1 MSALKRSNRNPFSGL
16 PLERFGEQ
24 REQFD
29 PNRFDGELRCL
40 HGLSDGRVR
49 IQHDSPKLYWHSRAE
64 TSQRVLL
71 GHHEGILYAVEW
83 ESSSADSLPPAQPP
97 FPDLRAHAQML
108 DPFEA
113 GLAAYARAMV
123 IWHQRHRYCGV
134 CGSATESKAHGHRR
148 RCVADTCGTEH
159 FPRID
164 PAIIVAVSCGE
175 RLLLARQANWPEKR
189 YSVLAGFVEPGESLE
204 DCVRR
209 EVFEESGIN
218 VRDCDYHSSQP
229 WPFPSGLMLGFTAHT
244 DDETLRLDEELEQ
257 ALWLNPEQLVA
268 AIADDELR
276 PPSGFSISRRLVE
289 DWFVEQRATTLS
301 SAVAAHK
308 ACRSTA

>member
-1 MSALKRSNRNPFSGL
+1 MSALKRSNRNPFAGL

-24 REQFD
+24 RELFD
-29 PNRFDGELRCL
+29 PQSFSGELRYL
-40 HGLSDGRVR
+40 QALSDGRIR
-49 IQHDSPKLYWHSRAE
+49 TQSAGPELYWE
-64 TSQRVLL
+64 SQRGESEHVLL
-71 GHHEGILYAVEW
+71 GHHEGILYAVQW
-83 ESSSADSLPPAQPP
+83 STATVDGALPPPEQPY
-97 FPDLRAHAQML
+97 PDLRAHAQLL
-108 DPFEA
+108 DPFQA

-123 IWHQRHRYCGV
+123 IWHQRHRYCGL
-134 CGSATESKAHGHRR
+134 CGSATQSESHGHRR
-148 RCVADTCGTEH
+148 RCTAKACASEH

-175 RLLLARQANWPEKR
+175 RLLLARQSNWPEKR

-209 EVFEESGIN
+209 EVFEESGIR
-218 VRDCDYHSSQP
+218 VHDCDYHSSQP

-244 DDETLRLDEELEQ
+244 DDEALRLDDELEH

-268 AIADDELR
+268 AIANNELR

-289 DWFVEQRATTLS
+289 DWYTELRGGRLGVAVSSYRANRQS
-301 SAVAAHK
+301 
-308 ACRSTA
+308 